1 MQYDDPAAP
10 RDWATAAPGQPRR
23 RRRGM
28 GTAARMGLFL
38 FGALAF
44 LGLAGAV
51 AGVGL
56 YLSLSANLPDPHQ
69 LEQMQMIQ
77 QSVVYARDGTTQLA
91 TFGTENRTVLAFKD
105 IPPKIVDAT
114 TAVEDNTFWDNSGFD
129 PVGILA
135 SGVDALRGKPRGG
148 STITQQLVRQR
159 LLTDNG
165 TAQTQTTIS
174 RKLKEIIQSIRVTQA
189 YPGVAGKQRIVAAY
203 LNQNYYGND
212 TYGVAAAIKGYFGI
226 DVTDPAQA
234 AKLTLAQA
242 AIIAALPQAPDYY
255 DLVQNAQPVCT
266 SDPSL
271 DPTDPKCKGTQL
283 VVPQDSPIVQRR
295 NQVLDL
301 MAEDRTPLL
310 TAAGQ
315 TPTAADFAAA
325 KQEPVVLASQK
336 AKAWQASQFV
346 YQVRKE
352 LATQLCGQG
361 VDTCPVL
368 ERGGL
373 NIQTTLDWKLQG
385 IAQKWVKAAAILP
398 HQSNPAAYAKKIGV
412 PYQAWMRN
420 LTNKSLYNGALIA
433 EDYQTGQI
441 IAYVGSADATAT
453 KATKKFQPQFD
464 VLADGWRQPGSA
476 FKPVMYA
483 TGIAERYFTAAS
495 VFMDVAT
502 DMGGGYTPTDA
513 DMLERGP
520 VRMQDALRFSLNIPA
535 VKALSLVS
543 VPRVQAQAEAMGV
556 NFQNGKV
563 TAGLSFALGVAEVHG
578 IDLVRAYGT
587 LADGGQLADQTT
599 LLKVTDST
607 NNVLIDHT
615 DISKVQTT
623 KALDPQ
629 AAYIITDTLAG
640 NTQPSINPF
649 WGQFELTNARG
660 QHRPATLKT
669 GTNNDAKD
677 LNAWGYIGAPSAS
690 DRTKGE
696 YALAVGAWNG
706 NSDNSVVSSAANPIF
721 SIDVTTYVWQGF
733 LQEATKSWSL
743 NAFIK
748 PDGLDQATVDPWTGS
763 LASGKGPQ
771 VTQLFLPGT
780 APTSTLPANTCGDA
794 VLTTVGF
801 EKDNPNW
808 LAADR
813 AWLKRAQKG
822 AFVGGG
828 AKGSSTSYFYNGG
841 FNPYGHSWGPLVNGG
856 GCGSP
861 SPSAS
866 VNPCASP
873 LPSDSSQPVGG
884 SGAPG
889 ASSVLCPSPSV
900 APSASASPSESLP
913 AATPTPTPTAPP
925 PTPTPVPTPTPTPVP
940 TPTPAPTPTH
950 TPTAAPTPTPKPS

>member
-1 MQYDDPAAP
+1 
-10 RDWATAAPGQPRR
+10 
-23 RRRGM
+23 M

-38 FGALAF
+38 FGVLAL
-44 LGLAGAV
+44 LGMAGAV
-51 AGVGL
+51 AGIGL
-56 YLSLSANLPDPHQ
+56 YLTLSANLPDPHQ
-69 LEQMQMIQ
+69 LEQMELIQ

-91 TFGTENRTVLAFKD
+91 TFGTENRTVLLFKD
-105 IPPKIVDAT
+105 IPPVLVDAT
-114 TAVEDNTFWDNSGFD
+114 TAVEDGTFWDNSGFD

-135 SGVDALRGKPRGG
+135 SGLDALRGRPRGA

-159 LLTDNG
+159 LLTTNG
-165 TAQTQTTIS
+165 TAQDQPTPI
-174 RKLKEIIQSIRVTQA
+174 RKIKEIIQSIRVTQA
-189 YPGVAGKQRIVAAY
+189 FPGVEGKQRIVAAY

-226 DVTDPAQA
+226 DITDPKQ
-234 AKLTLAQA
+234 KLTLAQA

-266 SDPSL
+266 TDPNL
-271 DPTDPKCKGTQL
+271 DPTDPACKGTQL

-295 NQVLDL
+295 NAVLDL
-301 MAEDRTPLL
+301 MASGRTPLS
-310 TAAGQ
+310 GPY
-315 TPTAADFAAA
+315 TPEQYAAA

-336 AKAWQASQFV
+336 VKAWQASQFV

-352 LATQLCGQG
+352 LATQLCGAG

-373 NIQTTLDWKLQG
+373 NIQTTLDWKIQG

-398 HQSNPAAYAKKIGV
+398 HQKNPAAYAKTLGV

-476 FKPVMYA
+476 FKPIMYA
-483 TGIAERYFTAAS
+483 TGIADRYFTAAS

-502 DMGGGYTPTDA
+502 DMGGGYIPTDA
-513 DMLERGP
+513 DLLERGP

-535 VKALSLVS
+535 VKALSVVG

-556 NFQNGKV
+556 KFQNGQ
-563 TAGLSFALGVAEVHG
+563 TNAGLSFALGVAEVHG
-578 IDLVRAYGT
+578 VDLVRAYGT

-599 LLKVTDST
+599 LLKVTDS
-607 NNVLIDHT
+607 NNTVVIDHT
-615 DISKVQTT
+615 DITKVQVT
-623 KALDPQ
+623 KAIDPQ

-649 WGQFELTNARG
+649 WGQFELTNAKG

-690 DRTKGE
+690 DRAKGE

-706 NSDNSVVSSAANPIF
+706 NSDNTVVSSPSDPLF

-743 NAFIK
+743 NGFIK
-748 PDGLDQATVDPWTGS
+748 PDGLDQAAVDPWTGS
-763 LASGKGPQ
+763 LPSGKGPQ

-780 APTSTLPANTCGDA
+780 APTSALPADTCGDA
-794 VLTTVGF
+794 VLTSVGF
-801 EKDNPNW
+801 EKDNPAW

-828 AKGSSTSYFYNGG
+828 AKGSRTSYFYNGG

-861 SPSAS
+861 SPSPS
-866 VNPCASP
+866 FDPCASP
-873 LPSDSSQPVGG
+873 LPSDSSLPSDG
-884 SGAPG
+884 SSAPG

-900 APSASASPSESLP
+900 APSASTIPSESLP
-913 AATPTPTPTAPP
+913 VESAPPTAPP
-925 PTPTPVPTPTPTPVP
+925 PTPTPI
-940 TPTPAPTPTH
+940 PTPAPTPTPTLSPTSPPSS
-950 TPTAAPTPTPKPS
+950 TPTAS